1 MYTVVSRV
9 HSPYTAMYT
18 AVYTGVYTQRAQ
30 MYTARTRPCT
40 SCVHGRVHVYTAR
53 VHSHVHD
60 RVQAVYK
67 T

>member
-1 MYTVVSRV
+1 
-9 HSPYTAMYT
+9 
-18 AVYTGVYTQRAQ
+18 VYTGVYTQRAQ